1 MNDLLCSDCQH
12 VFSEDEAGR
21 FTEVERLSGRA
32 TIRLTMLCCPT
43 CGSDNI
49 GPTTTEEEE

>member
-49 GPTTTEEEE
+49 GPTTTEEKE